1 MPSRLTLAISL
12 ALTVQIMGAVTMG
25 IWGKGTTG
33 LRPCSDE
40 EAARRRDN
48 WPTFKVGAH
57 PRKEDGGGAKLL
69 NWEKRL
75 ERTGPER
82 KGEAGKASEGFV

>member
-1 MPSRLTLAISL
+1 MKRLQGEGITGLLSRLEPT
-12 ALTVQIMGAVTMG
+12 Q
-25 IWGKGTTG
+25 
-33 LRPCSDE
+33 E
-40 EAARRRDN
+40 RRM
-48 WPTFKVGAH
+48 
-57 PRKEDGGGAKLL
+57 GGGAKLL